1 MKSLKQYLTEDII
14 DDFENDENYEEYDDT
29 PTSKDALDIALVMD
43 MKLYSDQDPDFCDR
57 KVAIA
62 NTFRKELKELEITT
76 ERIEKSKI
84 FDFYIKHLK
93 IMYKQNVS
101 ENANLN
107 IASENELRRLIS
119 ADLVLLIRNIPF

>member
-14 DDFENDENYEEYDDT
+14 DDFENDENYEEYDT
-29 PTSKDALDIALVMD
+29 PVSKDALDIALVMD
-43 MKLYSDQDPDFCDR
+43 MKLYSDQDPNFCDR
-57 KVAIA
+57 KAAIA

-107 IASENELRRLIS
+107 VASENELRRLIA